1 MDTDPRPDNQA
12 PTASNSRGE
21 SDHVPAQDVAAVDS
35 NGDSG
40 QRAVAAAVVPVLAAH
55 RLLTPLNLPPKTI
68 SFRPMTPNASFAA
81 SLSGPCDSGDWADQG
96 LSLPHGGSTGHATSD
111 SALFPVEEEEPRA
124 AASTTTSPL
133 GVSPLVRSKSATV
146 QDSVVKQRIQSARA
160 MSARVR
166 SARPSY
172 PASARVSPWKNR
184 VLAFGTPVFI
194 CLIAGIGS
202 GFSPLKEIMLDIG
215 VFSRHCTTAWTSG
228 TPCDAQLVYSDLTY
242 TLAQALGA
250 FLVVPIGYILDKWGP
265 KILYILSCALLA
277 MAFGLFSNA
286 FGHTNR
292 NFDDAM
298 IPAFIL
304 LSTGGSAM
312 YTASFHVANVYPAR
326 SAFYVVLLNVSYDVS
341 ALMFSLLR
349 MRFVAAP
356 TLAMGQRSVTS
367 FFYAYLLIVAA
378 VFLFAVFFMP
388 WRSVTPTQS
397 LKVTPSDLPPPAS
410 SKSAR
415 ASAAV
420 QHRILGTDMADAL
433 DTLADPVDEWR
444 QPAAVGSATPPTESS
459 TWSRRASR
467 TPPPPS
473 PLATNLEPV
482 IGQSTLQTNDVGSPV
497 FGTQLMTA
505 DPVQE
510 LEEGL
515 KSQEAIQRTKVPLKR
530 RVDGASSSTSTG
542 PAAMSPR
549 AESAAAQPGM
559 RRGPSRPMTSRM
571 MRRASYS
578 TRAPSAR
585 TGTMRG
591 MSTREPSVMFT
602 AAVAG
607 SVVLDFVTTNIVRRE
622 SWDSMVASVAAL
634 RMADAS
640 DGRMSRA
647 TSFAPSTFLLKSA
660 VLAASRPTDLNQ
672 VGVDGGE
679 LTPGSDSR
687 TRRVSIATGVAQ
699 GPRIMSLDALAD
711 EIARNADLYL
721 CLEHMTIIEQYRS
734 PFYYLF
740 VLHTATTVLLM
751 NFYMQSINNQLLQFD
766 MPKADY
772 DTMILA
778 WSIILPGCS
787 VLVAPFLGSMLVRMP
802 QHQLFFLVSAIAVI
816 TGILVQVP
824 LEPLQYVT
832 MVVVAMLR
840 PTVWTVACNY
850 IGKIFG
856 FGSFGRLYGSLLLVV
871 GVTNFCAYGLNLMSL
886 KLANFWIANAILLAL
901 QFVALVFPFVLLRW
915 QRSLFERSASIDEY
929 DPPDGGEDGM
939 DTWDDLPEDVPYRKE
954 TEKTT

>member
-1 MDTDPRPDNQA
+1 
-12 PTASNSRGE
+12 
-21 SDHVPAQDVAAVDS
+21 
-35 NGDSG
+35 
-40 QRAVAAAVVPVLAAH
+40 
-55 RLLTPLNLPPKTI
+55 
-68 SFRPMTPNASFAA
+68 
-81 SLSGPCDSGDWADQG
+81 
-96 LSLPHGGSTGHATSD
+96 
-111 SALFPVEEEEPRA
+111 
-124 AASTTTSPL
+124 
-133 GVSPLVRSKSATV
+133 
-146 QDSVVKQRIQSARA
+146 
-160 MSARVR
+160 
-166 SARPSY
+166 
-172 PASARVSPWKNR
+172 
-184 VLAFGTPVFI
+184 
-194 CLIAGIGS
+194 
-202 GFSPLKEIMLDIG
+202 MLDIG

-265 KILYILSCALLA
+265 KILYLLSCALLA

-292 NFDDAM
+292 NFDDAV

-312 YTASFHVANVYPAR
+312 YTASFHVANVYPAK

-349 MRFVAAP
+349 MCFVAAP
-356 TLAMGQRSVTS
+356 TLAVGQRSVTS

-410 SKSAR
+410 SKPAR

-420 QHRILGTDMADAL
+420 QNRILGTDMADAL

-444 QPAAVGSATPPTESS
+444 QPAVVGSATPPTESS
-459 TWSRRASR
+459 TRSRRASR
-467 TPPPPS
+467 APPPPS
-473 PLATNLEPV
+473 PLATNLEPD
-482 IGQSTLQTNDVGSPV
+482 ISQRTLQSKDVGSPV
-497 FGTQLMTA
+497 LGTQFMTA

-510 LEEGL
+510 SEEGL
-515 KSQEAIQRTKVPLKR
+515 ESQEAIQRTKVPLKR
-530 RVDGASSSTSTG
+530 RVNSASSSTSTG
-542 PAAMSPR
+542 PTATSPR
-549 AESAAAQPGM
+549 AESAAQPGM
-559 RRGPSRPMTSRM
+559 WRGPSRPMTSRM

-578 TRAPSAR
+578 TRAASAR

-634 RMADAS
+634 RMSDGT

-672 VGVDGGE
+672 VGVDSGG

-687 TRRVSIATGVAQ
+687 TRRVSILTGGTQ

-766 MPKADY
+766 MPKTDY

-778 WSIILPGCS
+778 WGIILPGCS
-787 VLVAPFLGSMLVRMP
+787 VLVAPFLGTMLVRMP
-802 QHQLFFLVSAIAVI
+802 QHQLFFLVSAIAVFI
-816 TGILVQVP
+816 GVLVQVP

-886 KLANFWIANAILLAL
+886 KLSNFWIANAILLAL

-929 DPPDGGEDGM
+929 DPPDGGEDGLGT

-954 TEKTT
+954 TERTTSLQGGG

>member
-1 MDTDPRPDNQA
+1 
-12 PTASNSRGE
+12 
-21 SDHVPAQDVAAVDS
+21 
-35 NGDSG
+35 
-40 QRAVAAAVVPVLAAH
+40 
-55 RLLTPLNLPPKTI
+55 
-68 SFRPMTPNASFAA
+68 MTPNASFAV
-81 SLSGPCDSGDWADQG
+81 SLSGPSDAGDWEDQG
-96 LSLPHGGSTGHATSD
+96 LSLPHGGATSHAMSD
-111 SALFPVEEEEPRA
+111 SALFPVEEEEPAGPRA
-124 AASTTTSPL
+124 ATAAPNVVSTTAACRHKQSRSVCGDAARSRGSATHEYCSAYYGAST
-133 GVSPLVRSKSATV
+133 SAAA
-146 QDSVVKQRIQSARA
+146 QDPVVKQRIQSARA

-166 SARPSY
+166 SARPSR
-172 PASARVSPWKNR
+172 PPSARVSPWKNR
-184 VLAFGTPVFI
+184 ILAFGTPVFI

-215 VFSRHCTTAWTSG
+215 IFSRHCTTPWTSG

-250 FLVVPIGYILDKWGP
+250 FLVVPIGFILDKWGP

-286 FGHTNR
+286 FGHTNH
-292 NFDDAM
+292 NFDDAV

-312 YTASFHVANVYPAR
+312 YTASFHVANVYPAK

-349 MRFVAAP
+349 MGFVAAP
-356 TLAMGQRSVTS
+356 TLAMGQQTVTS
-367 FFYAYLLIVAA
+367 FFYGYLLIVAA
-378 VFLFAVFFMP
+378 VLLFAVAFMP
-388 WRSVTPTQS
+388 WRSVTAAQS
-397 LKVTPSDLPPPAS
+397 LKVTPSDLPPPVS

-415 ASAAV
+415 ASTAV
-420 QHRILGTDMADAL
+420 QNRILGADMADAL
-433 DTLADPVDEWR
+433 DTFADPVDVWR
-444 QPAAVGSATPPTESS
+444 QPAAAAGTATPPTESS
-459 TWSRRASR
+459 TRSRRASR
-467 TPPPPS
+467 APPSPS
-473 PLATNLEPV
+473 PLATNLDPV
-482 IGQSTLQTNDVGSPV
+482 ISQSTLKTSDVVTPV
-497 FGTQLMTA
+497 LATQPMTA
-505 DPVQE
+505 DPEQE
-510 LEEGL
+510 SNEGL
-515 KSQEAIQRTKVPLKR
+515 ESQEAVQRTKVPLKR
-530 RVDGASSSTSTG
+530 RVDAGSSSTGTGSTTT
-542 PAAMSPR
+542 PAR
-549 AESAAAQPGM
+549 AESAAQPGM
-559 RRGPSRPMTSRM
+559 RRGPSRPMTGRM
-571 MRRASYS
+571 LRRASGS
-578 TRAPSAR
+578 TRTPSAR

-607 SVVLDFVTTNIVRRE
+607 SVVLDFVTTNVVRRD

-634 RMADAS
+634 RMSDGS

-647 TSFAPSTFLLKSA
+647 TSFAPSAFLLKSA

-672 VGVDGGE
+672 VGVDSGG

-687 TRRVSIATGVAQ
+687 TRRVSIVTAGTQ
-699 GPRIMSLDALAD
+699 GPRIVSLDALAD

-740 VLHTATTVLLM
+740 VLHTATTVLFM

-766 MPKADY
+766 MAKADY
-772 DTMILA
+772 DAMILA
-778 WSIILPGCS
+778 WSIILPCCS
-787 VLVAPFLGSMLVRMP
+787 VLVAPFLGSMLVRLP
-802 QHQLFFLVSAIAVI
+802 QHQLFFLVSAIAVLI
-816 TGILVQVP
+816 GILVQVP

-832 MVVVAMLR
+832 MAVVAMLR

-886 KLANFWIANAILLAL
+886 KLGNFWIANAILLVL

-929 DPPDGGEDGM
+929 DAPDGGD
-939 DTWDDLPEDVPYRKE
+939 DTWDDLAEDVSY
-954 TEKTT
+954 T